1 MLLSVFNKNLKW
13 ESVTKNLVTFNFIM
27 VVPGKI

>member
-1 MLLSVFNKNLKW
+1 MLLSVFNKNLNW

-27 VVPGKI
+27 VVHGKI